1 MFFRFCFAV
10 VFLCLFISLEAA
22 ADTLIV
28 AVASNFTGTLQK
40 LADRFKE
47 TRGHEVLIS
56 SASTGKIYAQIKNG
70 APFDIFMSAD
80 EIHVDKLVREGQI
93 EANPTAI
100 YAIGKLVF
108 ISNIAPVNSQVNSQP
123 GKCQDVLAAAT
134 LGHVAI
140 ANPQSAPY
148 GAAAQQVMQ
157 HLGVWDK
164 LQSKLVMGENI
175 AQTLQFVA
183 STSADAG
190 FVAKAG
196 LMGDTVVARACEWAV
211 PADLHTPLSQKMGV
225 LKSAKN
231 KPAVRAFW
239 QFMQSAEATIII
251 RNGGYDVPAPLKNK
265 TPLKSK
271 AGS

>member
-1 MFFRFCFAV
+1 MFFRFFCAA
-10 VFLCLFISLEAA
+10 FLCLFITLEAA

-28 AVASNFTGTLQK
+28 AVASNFAGTLQK

-47 TRGHEVLIS
+47 TSGHEVLIS

-80 EIHVDKLVREGQI
+80 ETHVDKLVREGQI

-100 YAIGKLVF
+100 YAIGRLVF
-108 ISNIAPVNSQVNSQP
+108 ISNIAPVVASA
-123 GKCQDVLAAAT
+123 GKCQDVLAAAK
-134 LGHVAI
+134 LKHVAI

-164 LQSKLVMGENI
+164 LQSQLVMGENI

-190 FVAKAG
+190 FVAKSS
-196 LMGDTVVARACEWAV
+196 LMGDTAVARACEWEV

-239 QFMQSAEATIII
+239 QFMQSVEASTII
-251 RNGGYDVPAPLKNK
+251 RDGGYDLPAS
-265 TPLKSK
+265 LKSK
-271 AGS
+271 TGH

>member
-10 VFLCLFISLEAA
+10 FLCLFITLEAA

-28 AVASNFTGTLQK
+28 AVASNFAGTLQK

-47 TRGHEVLIS
+47 TSGHEVLIS

-80 EIHVDKLVREGQI
+80 EAHVDKLVREGQL
-93 EANPTAI
+93 EASPTAI

-108 ISNIAPVNSQVNSQP
+108 ISNLPAA
-123 GKCQDVLAAAT
+123 GRCQDVLADAK

-148 GAAAQQVMQ
+148 GMAAQQVMQ
-157 HLGVWDK
+157 YLGVWDK
-164 LQSKLVMGENI
+164 LQSKLVVGENI

-196 LMGDTVVARACEWAV
+196 LMGETAVARACEWEV

-239 QFMQSAEATIII
+239 QFMQSVEASTII
-251 RNGGYDVPAPLKNK
+251 RDGGYDLPASLKGK
-265 TPLKSK
+265 T
-271 AGS
+271 GH